1 MREKIINLIITNSM
15 TGMKFEQNYILKNN
29 NNPEGFEGIC
39 PQGLRSG
46 QLNSDRVFYYTNHKN
61 LTI

>member
-1 MREKIINLIITNSM
+1 MLNKIINLIVTNSM
-15 TGMKFEQNYILKNN
+15 TGMKFEENYILKNN

-46 QLNSDRVFYYTNHKN
+46 QLNSNRVFYYSTERNN
-61 LTI
+61 L

>member
-1 MREKIINLIITNSM
+1 MLNKIINLIVTNSM
-15 TGMKFEQNYILKNN
+15 TGMKFEENYILKNN

-46 QLNSDRVFYYTNHKN
+46 QLNSNRVF
-61 LTI
+61 II